1 MKLFVGSQLPKS
13 EQNFNNHQSV
23 KYDAH
28 LFRIKISQLWGLRSD
43 IAENVTPSERNQIR
57 PFHPIPSLS
66 NASWLRYLCMYST
79 LRISLHLQHSQ
90 AKQNNAHLCR
100 QSLTMSSACIFPIHI
115 VERFVWDV
123 HGWGQQLNTGTVKR
137 IGVVYGLCV
146 WSTLTPWIHHRQQWG
161 QRRCPAFQS
170 SYSPHSCCC
179 SRITCSSIWKRWSPS
194 LRSKPISSWNTRSKW
209 VYRFSTYVIFW

>member
-1 MKLFVGSQLPKS
+1 MGIAEWHCSKRDAVTKKS
-13 EQNFNNHQSV
+13 NPAFSSNSQSV
-23 KYDAH
+23 QCILA
-28 LFRIKISQLWGLRSD
+28 
-43 IAENVTPSERNQIR
+43 QI
-57 PFHPIPSLS
+57 SLS
-66 NASWLRYLCMYST
+66 MYST

-100 QSLTMSSACIFPIHI
+100 QSLTMSSACIFTIHI

-123 HGWGQQLNTGTVKR
+123 HGWGQQLNTGNVKR

-146 WSTLTPWIHHRQQWG
+146 SSTLTPWIHHRQQWG

-170 SYSPHSCCC
+170 SYSTHSCCC

-194 LRSKPISSWNTRSKW
+194 LRSKPISSWNTRSEW